1 MDIAHRLSEKYDISV
16 LHPTEIAPF
25 PLNLMKKYRSI
36 AGKTGW
42 KDQNIEVT
50 PFRYIRV
57 FGKKHAFLLLPF
69 YRKKIVRQLRD
80 ANIQLVH
87 AHYALPDG
95 FFALELHKTL
105 GIPYIISFRD
115 SDIKFLLLNDEC
127 SSKKL
132 INEVLLNANQI
143 IVHNAAHQEMLTQA
157 GFQSVIMPH
166 GVEPEFVKPKTVAA
180 SSNNITIACVS
191 EMIPRKHVA
200 WVIDAVRN
208 YNGNKNITLKI
219 AGDGPLRNEL
229 EKMSVG
235 VGNIQFLGK
244 IAHEKVGELLAESQ
258 VFALP
263 SVNETFGLVYMEA
276 AARQNAVI
284 ATRGTGVW
292 GVFNDKEEMLYCD
305 SQKSFAEMLYQLID
319 NDELRN
325 DMAKKAYEKTAYNF
339 TWDKIINRY
348 SEIYNNL
355 LNH

>member
-1 MDIAHRLSEKYDISV
+1 
-16 LHPTEIAPF
+16 
-25 PLNLMKKYRSI
+25 
-36 AGKTGW
+36 
-42 KDQNIEVT
+42 
-50 PFRYIRV
+50 
-57 FGKKHAFLLLPF
+57 
-69 YRKKIVRQLRD
+69 
-80 ANIQLVH
+80 
-87 AHYALPDG
+87 
-95 FFALELHKTL
+95 
-105 GIPYIISFRD
+105 
-115 SDIKFLLLNDEC
+115 
-127 SSKKL
+127 
-132 INEVLLNANQI
+132 
-143 IVHNAAHQEMLTQA
+143 
-157 GFQSVIMPH
+157 MPH

-229 EKMSVG
+229 EKMSAG
-235 VGNIQFLGK
+235 AENIQFLGK

-258 VFALP
+258 IFALP

-276 AARQNAVI
+276 AAHQNAVI

-305 SQKSFAEMLYQLID
+305 SQQSFVEMLYQLID

-325 DMAKKAYEKTAYNF
+325 AMAKKAYEKTAYNF